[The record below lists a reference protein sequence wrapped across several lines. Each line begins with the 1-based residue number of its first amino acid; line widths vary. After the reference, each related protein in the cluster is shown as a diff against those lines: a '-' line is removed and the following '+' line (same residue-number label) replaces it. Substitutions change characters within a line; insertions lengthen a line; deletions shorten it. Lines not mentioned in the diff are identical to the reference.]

1 MRGIAPNFLDDP
13 YALTPLGRKQ
23 VERAVDTDVNVGELE
38 LGLVDVGKA
47 LEAPHDLNQPE
58 TGFADKLGL
67 SAQHIDGLRHWGL
80 AALSSQR
87 IDELR

>member
-38 LGLVDVGKA
+38 LRLVEVNKA
-47 LEAPHDLNQPE
+47 L
-58 TGFADKLGL
+58 
-67 SAQHIDGLRHWGL
+67 
-80 AALSSQR
+80 
-87 IDELR
+87 